1 MSKILD
7 IQQFLA
13 KQKHTP
19 AVDVR
24 SPKEFA
30 QGHIPYAVNLPIFTN
45 EERAIV
51 GTLYKQAGREE
62 AIIKGLELIGAK
74 MADFVRTARQLSPDK
89 RLLVHCW
96 RGGMRSGSM
105 AWLFDTVGFQT
116 FTLEKGYK
124 NYRRHVLS
132 FFEQDLSNLLI
143 IGGMTGSGKTDIL
156 KEIIKQGEQGID
168 LEGIACHK
176 GSSFGSIGQAAQPT
190 SEQFE
195 NELHL
200 LFSDFLAAPLPD
212 TTGKIWLEDESRGI
226 GKVFLPNH
234 LWQQMQNSPI
244 IYIQIPKNLRIE
256 RLVREYA
263 FCKKTLLEEAI
274 IRIQKRL
281 GSDKATDALKALE
294 VDDFAKV
301 ADITLVYYDKAYSH
315 DVSRRKPEHIYYLP
329 VTADNPAET
338 AKMAIELA
346 KQQMPTH

>member
-1 MSKILD
+1 MPKILD
-7 IQQFLA
+7 IQQFLE
-13 KQKHTP
+13 KQP
-19 AVDVR
+19 YAPVVDVR

-30 QGHIPYAVNLPIFTN
+30 QGHIPHAFNLPLFTN

-51 GTLYKQAGREE
+51 GTLYKQKGREE
-62 AIIKGLELIGAK
+62 AIIRGLELIGVK
-74 MADFVRTARQLSPDK
+74 MADFVRTAKQLSPAK
-89 RLLVHCW
+89 KLLVHCW

-132 FFEQDLSNLLI
+132 FFEQDFHNLLI

-168 LEGIACHK
+168 LEGLANHK
-176 GSSFGSIGQAAQPT
+176 GSSFGSIGQAVQPT

-200 LFSDFLAAPLPD
+200 LLTNFLNTSDA
-212 TTGKIWLEDESRGI
+212 TKINSIWIEDESRGI

-234 LWQQMQNSPI
+234 FWLQMQNSPI

-263 FCKKTLLEEAI
+263 CCEKSLLEEAI
-274 IRIQKRL
+274 LRIRKRL
-281 GSDKATDALKALE
+281 GFDKATDALKALE
-294 VDDFAKV
+294 INDFAKV
-301 ADITLVYYDKAYSH
+301 ADITLVYYDKAYAH
-315 DVSRRKPEHIYYLP
+315 DIERRKPESICYLS
-329 VTADNPAET
+329 VIADNPEET
-338 AKMAIELA
+338 AKMAIELT
-346 KQQMPTH
+346 KKW